1 MAKGT
6 YRRFDLFHLP
16 IWMGTPGFYQSSLK
30 RMFSRRKSSLNA
42 QLYLVLFYCFFFI
55 SPHIDV
61 LSLCQ
66 ITHVINVLLAII
78 SQMKLLIVKGACSL
92 Y

>member
-1 MAKGT
+1 MDGHAGILSVFPETDVLAGKV
-6 YRRFDLFHLP
+6 
-16 IWMGTPGFYQSSLK
+16 
-30 RMFSRRKSSLNA
+30 FSECSIVPSI
-42 QLYLVLFYCFFFI
+42 VLLFFFI

>member
-1 MAKGT
+1 MDGHAGILSVFPETDVLAGKV
-6 YRRFDLFHLP
+6 FSECSIVPSIVLLF
-16 IWMGTPGFYQSSLK
+16 
-30 RMFSRRKSSLNA
+30 
-42 QLYLVLFYCFFFI
+42 FFFI
-55 SPHIDV
+55 SPYIDV